1 MRLNA
6 VGLGIVKRWGRGG
19 AGGRKGRGGSE
30 GALREDLGKAS
41 EGVNQF
47 FNSLLTYSLKETLL
61 RNKHFVSLK
70 GPTGGW
76 FGGALRG
83 CSAGSGVEREERV
96 RRLNECWM
104 AQ

>member
-61 RNKHFVSLK
+61 RNKHFVSSPRFCLK
-70 GPTGGW
+70 DVASAHPQ
-76 FGGALRG
+76 RCG
-83 CSAGSGVEREERV
+83 CAFSLPSVSQA
-96 RRLNECWM
+96 
-104 AQ
+104 